1 MTHAVGVCSSRK
13 QWSHV
18 NHSQQACSSQEL
30 CQALRPEEEV
40 PSSLQGGVPGKL
52 TLQYFILAI
61 FLGMFVI
68 VLVTTA
74 AQNYGLKLLH

>member
-1 MTHAVGVCSSRK
+1 MTHAVEVCSSRK

-30 CQALRPEEEV
+30 RQALRPEEEI

-52 TLQYFILAI
+52 LNITVFHVSNFTEDIN
-61 FLGMFVI
+61 F
-68 VLVTTA
+68 
-74 AQNYGLKLLH
+74 

>member
-1 MTHAVGVCSSRK
+1 MTHAVEVCSSRK

-74 AQNYGLKLLH
+74 A